1 MMRTDIHIGIPD
13 VFIFLGV
20 FQALFLSWFFIKNG
34 DTSRRANLFQG
45 LLLLSLSLAIS
56 EEWLNNTG
64 YIVKVLWLTNFS
76 ESLNFVFG
84 PLLYLYVI
92 SSLNPEEK
100 RRAIFHF
107 IPFFFWFLYM
117 FLAFIQPDEYKY
129 NSYVE
134 TKHPDWEFLEVRL
147 LVPDDPLGIRQYVNQ
162 LMVLQMLTYFTV
174 TIIILHRKFRLLKQS
189 LFRTDNE
196 LLIILRNTLIHFL
209 IIMAIL
215 IITKLYFGMTSDV
228 GNNIVASY
236 ISFMIY
242 ATSYQILNR
251 SDFFERPGSVF
262 SFPQMKYQK
271 SSLSEESKEM
281 ILVKIL
287 REMEDKRYFTN
298 NLASLSGL
306 SRQINE
312 SSHHVSQ
319 VINEKLNR
327 NFFELLAVYRVEHAK
342 KLITEDKYAKITV
355 EELAELVGY
364 NSKSSFNIA
373 FKKYTGKTPSGFRK
387 SLTDH

>member
-1 MMRTDIHIGIPD
+1 
-13 VFIFLGV
+13 
-20 FQALFLSWFFIKNG
+20 
-34 DTSRRANLFQG
+34 
-45 LLLLSLSLAIS
+45 
-56 EEWLNNTG
+56 
-64 YIVKVLWLTNFS
+64 
-76 ESLNFVFG
+76 
-84 PLLYLYVI
+84 
-92 SSLNPEEK
+92 
-100 RRAIFHF
+100 
-107 IPFFFWFLYM
+107 M

-134 TKHPDWEFLEVRL
+134 TKHPDWELLEVRF

-162 LMVLQMLTYFTV
+162 LMVLQMLTYFIV
-174 TIIILHRKFRLLKQS
+174 TIIILKRKFRLLKQS

-196 LLIILRNTLIHFL
+196 LLITLRNTLIHFL
-209 IIMAIL
+209 LIIAIL
-215 IITKLYFGMTSDV
+215 LITKLYFGMTSDV

-271 SSLSEESKEM
+271 SSLSEENKEM
-281 ILVKIL
+281 ILEKIL
-287 REMEDKRYFTN
+287 KEMEDKRYFTN

-327 NFFELLAVYRVEHAK
+327 NFFELLAFYRVEHAK

>member
-1 MMRTDIHIGIPD
+1 MRTDIHIGIPD

-117 FLAFIQPDEYKY
+117 FLTFIQPDEYKY

-312 SSHHVSQ
+312 S
-319 VINEKLNR
+319 
-327 NFFELLAVYRVEHAK
+327 
-342 KLITEDKYAKITV
+342 
-355 EELAELVGY
+355 
-364 NSKSSFNIA
+364 
-373 FKKYTGKTPSGFRK
+373 
-387 SLTDH
+387 